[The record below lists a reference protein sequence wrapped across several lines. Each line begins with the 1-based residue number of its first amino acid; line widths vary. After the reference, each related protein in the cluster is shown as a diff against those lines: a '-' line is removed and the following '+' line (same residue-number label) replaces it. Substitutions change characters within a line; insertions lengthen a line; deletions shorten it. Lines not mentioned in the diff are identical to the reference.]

1 MDYSGKIVLVT
12 GAARGIGF
20 AVAEAYTRQ
29 GAFVIA
35 ADRDS
40 EGAKK
45 AALRIQEQG
54 GKAAAYTID
63 LAQPAAIEAM
73 FAFISETYGGL
84 DVLINNAGYAVW
96 KSPYDLEVEEW
107 DALLHT
113 NLRGTFLC
121 AREAAK
127 LMRGTGGGAI
137 VNMAST
143 RALMSEPNTEAYAA
157 SKGGIVAL
165 THALA
170 VSFGPDR
177 IRVNAISP
185 GWIETGD
192 YEALRP
198 EDHSQHP
205 SMRVGKPEDIAKA
218 CFYLTDP
225 GNDFVNGINL
235 VVDGGMTRKMI
246 YEE

>member
-12 GAARGIGF
+12 GAARGIGLV
-20 AVAEAYTRQ
+20 VATSYARQ
-29 GAFVIA
+29 GALVIA

-40 EGAKK
+40 EGAE
-45 AALRIQEQG
+45 AAADHMRGEG

-63 LAQPAAIEAM
+63 LAQPAEIEAM
-73 FAFISETYGGL
+73 FAFISETYGGI

-96 KSPYDLEVEEW
+96 KSPYDLAVEEW

-127 LMRGTGGGAI
+127 LMRGNGGGAI

-170 VSFGPDR
+170 LSFGPDR

-205 SMRVGKPEDIAKA
+205 SMRVGKPDDIAKA

>member
-113 NLRGTFLC
+113 NLRGTFC
-121 AREAAK
+121 A
-127 LMRGTGGGAI
+127 
-137 VNMAST
+137 
-143 RALMSEPNTEAYAA
+143 
-157 SKGGIVAL
+157 
-165 THALA
+165 
-170 VSFGPDR
+170 
-177 IRVNAISP
+177 
-185 GWIETGD
+185 
-192 YEALRP
+192 
-198 EDHSQHP
+198 Q
-205 SMRVGKPEDIAKA
+205 GKP
-218 CFYLTDP
+218 LS
-225 GNDFVNGINL
+225 
-235 VVDGGMTRKMI
+235 
-246 YEE
+246 